1 MKTKTETK
9 EGMRYQSSKTSRTMN
24 TATEEV
30 NITPFLNMTVFSYTK
45 TAPVVIVDLSRNI
58 TAGPNYLHTP
68 RSTRFSLS
76 GEPNNN

>member
-30 NITPFLNMTVFSYTK
+30 HRTPFLNMTVFSYKK
-45 TAPVVIVDLSRNI
+45 TAPVVIVDLLR
-58 TAGPNYLHTP
+58 
-68 RSTRFSLS
+68 
-76 GEPNNN
+76 